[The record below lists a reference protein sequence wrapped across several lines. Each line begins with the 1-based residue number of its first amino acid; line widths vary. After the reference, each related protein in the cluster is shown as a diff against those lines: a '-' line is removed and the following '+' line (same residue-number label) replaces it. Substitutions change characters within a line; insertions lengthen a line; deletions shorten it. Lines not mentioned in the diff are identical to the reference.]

1 MKKTHTL
8 YRLVLRKFQQFILRY
23 IGVHNGNKF
32 IRLLNKEDANALI
45 IDKIS
50 SQKAFMISRYGWVE
64 FHTLTTG
71 KGIDA
76 LCNNAGFFP
85 KNSNLIKKFNNIYNE
100 ASKEIDVLGIWI
112 YQAVSISQSIS
123 HWKKKIRLINTLPTL
138 NDFIDL
144 NILNP
149 YANNWMSALKN
160 KRVLV
165 VHPFKRSIEK
175 QYKRREEI
183 GLLPKLKSLEIIQA
197 VQTIA
202 GTEDHRFKDWFEALS
217 YMEKEISTKEFDI
230 CLIGCGAYGLPLAA
244 YVKKMNKQA
253 IHLGGTLQLLFG
265 IKGKRWENIHYHYR
279 FDENWIYP
287 LEEDKPIGA
296 EKVENACY
304 W

>member
-1 MKKTHTL
+1 MKFFYIL
-8 YRLVLRKFQQFILRY
+8 YKLLLVKYQQFILYY
-23 IGVHNGNKF
+23 IGFYNGDKY
-32 IRLLNKEDANALI
+32 IKLLNKEDANILI
-45 IDKIS
+45 IEKIS
-50 SQKAFMISRYGWVE
+50 SQKPFMISRYGSIE
-64 FHTLTTG
+64 FYTLTTG

-85 KNSNLIKKFNNIYNE
+85 KNTDLLKKFRNTYNE
-100 ASKEIDVLGIWI
+100 ASKEIDILGIWI
-112 YQAVSISQSIS
+112 YKYTGIL
-123 HWKKKIRLINTLPTL
+123 HWRRKIRLIKTLPNL
-138 NDFIDL
+138 NNFIEL
-144 NILNP
+144 HTLNP
-149 YANNWMSALKN
+149 YDNNWVNALKN

-165 VHPFKRSIEK
+165 VHPFKSSIEQ

-202 GTEDHRFKDWFEALS
+202 GTEDHRFKNWFEALN
-217 YMEKEISTKEFDI
+217 YMEEEISTKEFDI

-253 IHLGGTLQLLFG
+253 IHIGGALQLLFG
-265 IKGKRWENIHYHYR
+265 IKGKRWEVEYGYK

-287 LEEDKPIGA
+287 LEKDKPIGA